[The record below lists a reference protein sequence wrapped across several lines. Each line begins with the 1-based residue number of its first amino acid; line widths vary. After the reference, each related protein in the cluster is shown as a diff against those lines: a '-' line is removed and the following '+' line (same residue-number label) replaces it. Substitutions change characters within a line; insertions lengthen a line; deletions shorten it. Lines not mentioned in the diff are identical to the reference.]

1 MGETSTNKQNLIV
14 QEEIKARSESECEN
28 ERGSED
34 DGSRGK
40 RHIRKATRATAVEVT
55 ERNSILMIRKS
66 M

>member
-55 ERNSILMIRKS
+55 ERNGILMIRKS